1 MLLIAIIASVMVV
14 AFLIATGSN
23 KNIKSRTEHEAD
35 LLEKHFEEEVTPPVV
50 EVQKKKA
57 PAKKKKNLASKAN

>member
-35 LLEKHFEEEVTPPVV
+35 LLEKHFEEEVVEPPVV

-57 PAKKKKNLASKAN
+57 PKKKKNLDSKVN

>member
-35 LLEKHFEEEVTPPVV
+35 LLEKHFEEELAPPAV
-50 EVQKKKA
+50 EVKKKKA
-57 PAKKKKNLASKAN
+57 PKKKKDLDSKVN

>member
-23 KNIKSRTEHEAD
+23 KNINSRTEHEAD
-35 LLEKHFEEEVTPPVV
+35 LLEKHFEEELTPPVV
-50 EVQKKKA
+50 EVKKKKA
-57 PAKKKKNLASKAN
+57 KKKKKNLDSKVN

>member
-50 EVQKKKA
+50 EVQKKKS